1 MVWRGMVGCGVVW
14 HGMAWHGVVWCGYG
28 VVWYGVVWHGVVWG
42 KGLQKDGRKGI
53 GLKMRGRVKEKVRAK
68 GTWRKEARK

>member
-1 MVWRGMVGCGVVW
+1 MVW
-14 HGMAWHGVVWCGYG
+14 HGMRADVVWCGM
-28 VVWYGVVWHGVVWG
+28 VWYGVVWHGVVWYGVVWG